1 MEIGRWKNLFAGAI
15 AMLLV
20 AGSTIGAGRVL
31 ANDTS
36 VKVATPK
43 EDEAITVAFA
53 GDIMLDKSVG
63 VQIGRNGVDYPFLK
77 TAAFLKQADLTIG
90 NLETSVS
97 TRGQAQQKEY
107 TYRSKPQ
114 TLQGL
119 VNAGFDVVN
128 LANNHSLDYGMD
140 ALFDTMEH
148 LKKYQLGY
156 VGGGKN
162 EAEAFAPYIRTIK
175 GKRVAVIGLSHV
187 LPNRQ
192 WFAGK
197 NKPGLAHAYS
207 YEPMLSYVKK
217 AVAQSDIT
225 IVVMH
230 WNLEYKDYPEP
241 YAREV
246 ARKLIDSGVDAVLGS
261 HSHSVMGVEYY
272 KNVPIYYSVGN
283 FVFTTSYNP
292 KGREAMM
299 VELTFGEKDTTS
311 KVIPVKIA
319 NGQPAPMDAAN
330 RKKMIDKLNR
340 LSFQVRLDA
349 EGNAAQES
357 VPKEKAT
364 P

>member
-1 MEIGRWKNLFAGAI
+1 MKIGRWKIGTAI
-15 AMLLV
+15 AAAMLLI
-20 AGSTIGAGRVL
+20 AGSAAGSHGVSAAEESR
-31 ANDTS
+31 
-36 VKVATPK
+36 
-43 EDEAITVAFA
+43 IRIAFV

-63 VQIGRNGVDYPFLK
+63 NQIGLHGVDYPFQK
-77 TAAFLKQADLTIG
+77 TVDFLKQADLTIG

-97 TRGQAQQKEY
+97 TRGQAAKKEY

-140 ALFDTMEH
+140 ALFDTMDH
-148 LKKYQLGY
+148 LKKVQLGY
-156 VGGGKN
+156 VGAGKN
-162 EAEAFAPYIRTIK
+162 EEEAFAPDIRTIN

-207 YEPMLSYVKK
+207 YEPMLTYVKK

-225 IVVMH
+225 IAVMH
-230 WNLEYKDYPEP
+230 WNLEYKDNPEP
-241 YAREV
+241 YAREM
-246 ARKLIDSGVDAVLGS
+246 ARKLIDSGVDAVVGS
-261 HSHSVMGVEYY
+261 HSHSVMGMELY
-272 KNVPIYYSVGN
+272 KGVPIYYSVGN

-299 VELTFGEKDTTS
+299 VELTFGEKETTS
-311 KVIPVKIA
+311 KVIPVKIV
-319 NGQPAPMDAAN
+319 NGQPVPMDAAN
-330 RKKMIDKLNR
+330 RKRMIGKLNQ
-340 LSFQVRLDA
+340 LSYQMKFDE
-349 EGNAAQES
+349 EGNAVKTVAS
-357 VPKEKAT
+357 PTK
-364 P
+364 